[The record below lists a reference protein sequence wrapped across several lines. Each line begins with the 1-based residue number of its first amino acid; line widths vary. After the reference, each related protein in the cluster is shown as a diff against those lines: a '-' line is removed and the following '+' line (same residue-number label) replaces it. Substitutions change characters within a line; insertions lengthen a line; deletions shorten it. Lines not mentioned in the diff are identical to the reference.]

1 MATLTREEYLKEFK
15 RKAEQI
21 ISSKENAVSF
31 YQKIGVLTPTG
42 RITKNYKHTP
52 NQDTSSPV
60 RKH

>member
-21 ISSKENAVSF
+21 LSSRENAVSF

-42 RITKNYKHTP
+42 KISKHYRPTP
-52 NQDTSSPV
+52 DQGASGPV
-60 RKH
+60 RKR